1 MLSPSRVAVVL
12 ASTAL
17 LVLGL
22 DYVTFAATGQGL
34 FLGHGNHAQSTTT
47 VTNTGPGPALRL
59 KRTQDGGP
67 ALAVDS
73 DAKIRHLNADKVDG
87 VSAERLGS
95 NAVTLQGGQ
104 AWRRGP
110 RHPRLG
116 HAREAGR
123 LSGQHPGGHVRRRS
137 RTPRRRSR
145 ACAASWTSTTLGSN
159 TRIFVAD
166 SDLFVANFPA
176 FMSGAAVVRIGPDQ
190 RPGLVCTT
198 SANDADFTLFSPV
211 KASFTRLA
219 SREVKR
225 AAPAQLPAGASPRLF
240 GG

>member
-22 DYVTFAATGQGL
+22 DYVTVAATGQGV
-34 FLGHGNHAQSTTT
+34 FLGHGNRGQSTTT
-47 VTNTGPGPALRL
+47 VTNTGAGPALRL

-95 NAVTLQGGQ
+95 NAVTFKAGKRGGVVHGTRVWDTPVKPGAYQVSLQAVTFADG
-104 AWRRGP
+104 RGP
-110 RHPRLG
+110 RDAGQERVRLVDV
-116 HAREAGR
+116 E
-123 LSGQHPGGHVRRRS
+123 
-137 RTPRRRSR
+137 
-145 ACAASWTSTTLGSN
+145 TLGSN

-166 SDLFVANFPA
+166 SDVFVANFPA

-211 KASFTRLA
+211 KASFTRLD
-219 SREVKR
+219 
-225 AAPAQLPAGASPRLF
+225 LP
-240 GG
+240 